1 MRALNQLL
9 PLYLSCTL
17 LLMGNGLLFIII
29 PMSMRLDGQDTDAI
43 GLVMSLYFVGMLL
56 GSLLT
61 PKMIQRVGH
70 IRIFAALSAVAS
82 VTILIHA
89 IYVTIGV
96 GRITSINWVYQRHF
110 FYDYGNMVK

>member
-1 MRALNQLL
+1 MKALNQLL

-56 GSLLT
+56 GSLYGRHL
-61 PKMIQRVGH
+61 ISRVGH
-70 IRIFAALSAVAS
+70 IRIFLPVPLWLPCVRYYIAFGLYHWCGA
-82 VTILIHA
+82 
-89 IYVTIGV
+89 Y
-96 GRITSINWVYQRHF
+96 YE
-110 FYDYGNMVK
+110 Y